1 MTGRTQVIAAVIAI
15 VALATTAWH
24 VNAAADDRS
33 QAVHAL
39 ITMRAR
45 VDDLGLRLATAN
57 VRLRRDRASAQDA
70 RASKILD
77 QLALDQRHAELAMI
91 EADRDRSTQLRD
103 ARSAEVVVVQ
113 QCLDGAGRALDALE
127 RHDTPATTAAL
138 QSVDAACRAAQGG
151 DSGPR
156 PEYGFDF
163 PDPFVLTVGS
173 DQYAFGTNASGGTIQ
188 VLARQ
193 TDGSWTTRGDAL
205 GRFPDWAGWGRTWA
219 PAVLARPGGYV
230 MYYTVRE
237 TSSGR
242 QCISRAVSTLPTGP
256 YVDTSTAPLECGERD
271 AIDPEPILQADGS
284 PMLLWVHEHPNTIMA
299 RQLAPDGLSF
309 VGDSHQL
316 LSPTAAWEAN
326 NVEAPSMLV
335 TPGGA
340 WLFFSANDWNSRRYA
355 IGVVH
360 CSGPMGPC
368 DHAGSGPLLSS
379 HDTIVGPGGGSVYQV
394 TPGDYRLAYHAYRE
408 PNVGYPASRLLFTT
422 RIDMATGR
430 PVLTG

>member
-1 MTGRTQVIAAVIAI
+1 MTRRNTLIVATVAVL
-15 VALATTAWH
+15 ALATTAWH
-24 VNAAADDRS
+24 VNAAWNDRTD
-33 QAVHAL
+33 AVRAL
-39 ITMRAR
+39 NTMRGNVADTSAR
-45 VDDLGLRLATAN
+45 F
-57 VRLRRDRASAQDA
+57 ASAQARLRQDHVEARRVRAIRDA
-70 RASKILD
+70 AQVSLDLRKI
-77 QLALDQRHAELAMI
+77 QLATLSV
-91 EADRDRSTQLRD
+91 DRDSTSQLRD
-103 ARSAEVVVVQ
+103 AKNAEVVVVQ

-127 RHDTPATTAAL
+127 RHDAGAVTAAL
-138 QSVDAACRAAQGG
+138 QSVDTACRAAQGG
-151 DSGPR
+151 EAGPT

-163 PDPFVLTVGS
+163 PDPYVLTVGT
-173 DQYAFGTNASGGTIQ
+173 DQYAFGTNASGGTVQ

-193 TDGSWTTRGDAL
+193 ADGSWTTKGDAL

-237 TSSGR
+237 SSSGR
-242 QCISRAVSTLPTGP
+242 QCISRAVSTSPTGP
-256 YVDTSTAPLECGERD
+256 YVDTSAAPLECGERD

-284 PMLLWVHEHPNTIMA
+284 PILLWVHEHPNTIMA
-299 RQLAPDGLSF
+299 RPLAADGLSF
-309 VGDSHQL
+309 VGDSQQL
-316 LSPTAAWEAN
+316 LSPTVGWEAN

-360 CSGPMGPC
+360 CASPMGPC
-368 DHAGSGPLLSS
+368 EHAGAAPLMGS
-379 HDTIVGPGGGSVYQV
+379 HDAIAGPGGGSVYQV

-408 PNVGYPASRLLFTT
+408 PNVGYPASRLLFSTK
-422 RIDMATGR
+422 IDLASGR